1 MFLQLHGQRF
11 HLPGHVIASLA
22 NDMISSELTTT
33 SYLVSPNFVRR
44 ASHRSNK
51 LVRSPVSLVVN
62 REGEEG
68 RLLLD
73 DGHPVDEREVCL
85 PLPSFVLLLIDL
97 QDLTLPRPTATH
109 HYLSVHIAPEAVQLF
124 ILRLETIYSNDHLSL
139 QTLLKEKWQ

>member
-73 DGHPVDEREVCL
+73 AGHPVDEREVCL

-97 QDLTLPRPTATH
+97 QNLSDPSPSNSNTSLPVGTH
-109 HYLSVHIAPEAVQLF
+109 SC
-124 ILRLETIYSNDHLSL
+124 R
-139 QTLLKEKWQ
+139 